1 LNTIISYDFDLAGHS
16 EIVDYFI
23 SFLKM
28 LALKINKNS
37 IQFFYNKRFKD
48 FPLYGTAVKLY
59 NHQEPMVRTAA
70 RTITLTVYSIRNQ
83 EITNAVLSLPHASY
97 FPHMACELRDRWMK
111 IDQNII
117 TDLDVEDLKDDLEDV
132 SDMLMYIQDIFNL
145 NISDL
150 TIALSNSLLYY
161 AYLPSII
168 GSLGCM
174 SKNPDIN
181 SYSASIFFL
190 NQTYDHLKEPLF
202 INALSCGLF
211 LSQIPSQY
219 AKWVENV
226 VRPPSTYRRKYSNK
240 SKEYNFIRY
249 VEENLSKINIEGF
262 VMGEYGFLNDL
273 QDDYQ
278 KLKETK
284 EEEEIDDT
292 YDRSDEYQRE
302 ALELVISRIKSNE
315 LARIKDLHLSLSIA
329 LGRPVGVWE
338 RTKGY
343 AYLSPTDYSEAILD
357 SMYNDNFLMY
367 AKQEEFTTNKYS
379 KTLINFLRSKDDSLL
394 LLIGSLFYC
403 YTLSDTVDPALLY
416 ETKMYPIGNRKKNQ
430 LLHSLINS
438 EEVKVTTPSKK
449 SKLNFEED
457 KSLISGSR
465 RDRVEYERRML
476 ENATGCFYDDKI
488 MDMLLDLLRVD
499 PNFRPITFKFLSVIA
514 CNLCHNKNSNE

>member
-1 LNTIISYDFDLAGHS
+1 
-16 EIVDYFI
+16 
-23 SFLKM
+23 
-28 LALKINKNS
+28 
-37 IQFFYNKRFKD
+37 
-48 FPLYGTAVKLY
+48 
-59 NHQEPMVRTAA
+59 
-70 RTITLTVYSIRNQ
+70 
-83 EITNAVLSLPHASY
+83 
-97 FPHMACELRDRWMK
+97 MACELRDRWMK

-168 GSLGCM
+168 GSLGCI

-240 SKEYNFIRY
+240 NKEYNFIRY

-315 LARIKDLHLSLSIA
+315 LAKIKDLHLSLSIA

-367 AKQEEFTTNKYS
+367 AKQEEFITNKYS

-416 ETKMYPIGNRKKNQ
+416 ETKMYPIGNRK
-430 LLHSLINS
+430 
-438 EEVKVTTPSKK
+438 
-449 SKLNFEED
+449 
-457 KSLISGSR
+457 
-465 RDRVEYERRML
+465 
-476 ENATGCFYDDKI
+476 
-488 MDMLLDLLRVD
+488 
-499 PNFRPITFKFLSVIA
+499 
-514 CNLCHNKNSNE
+514 